1 MAIETTIYTPRTL
14 GKLVRRM
21 PPVHTF
27 FRDTF
32 FKNRQT
38 FNTKSVDVDFKKGS
52 RALAPFVHPK
62 VGGKT
67 ILNTGYQTKTYTP
80 VLLAP
85 NKITTVDDLLER
97 AAGEDPYSGRK
108 PAERAVEKLAEDLRE
123 LNEMIVRREE
133 WMAATAI
140 FTGQIPIVGEGVN
153 EVIDFSFTN
162 KETIVTAEKKWD
174 NAQSDPLADIER
186 WHEIVQREGFVN
198 CNICIMAKDVAT
210 AFVNHEKVKSVL
222 DVKAYDLAVIRP
234 RLLPNGV
241 TYELADYIE
250 RKILDEDRS
259 PAAALADIKLEGK
272 AFKTSICVS
281 TLYSYITK
289 GVFLSLTNADLPEK
303 PKRKRPYRTVK
314 KTGKRQNGK
323 SIDKRPEEV
332 DQRTTFGHWEGDTVY
347 SKKDGSKALLVLTER
362 LTRWEIIARIK
373 DRTANSVIKALDKIE
388 RRFGADLFA
397 KAFQTI
403 TFDNGGEFSDVE
415 RLERSAVRKGRR
427 RTTAYFCHPY
437 SSYERGSNEC
447 QNKMIR
453 RKFPKGTDFGAV
465 SAAAVKR
472 AEDWINNYPREI
484 LGWKTAE
491 ICFRECLAA
500 LA

>member
-1 MAIETTIYTPRTL
+1 MGIETTIYTPRTL

-32 FKNRQT
+32 FKNRRT

-67 ILNTGYQTKTYTP
+67 ILNTGYQTKSYTP

-153 EVIDFSFTN
+153 EVIDFDFTN
-162 KETIVTAEKKWD
+162 KETIVSAEKKWD

-198 CNICIMAKDVAT
+198 CNVCVMAKDVAT
-210 AFVNHEKVKSVL
+210 AFINHAKVKEVL
-222 DVKAYDLAVIRP
+222 DVKAYDLAVIKP
-234 RLLPNGV
+234 RQLPNGA
-241 TYELADYIE
+241 TYIGTYTQEGGAISDDVISE
-250 RKILDEDRS
+250 NVN
-259 PAAALADIKLEGK
+259 AAVG
-272 AFKTSICVS
+272 AFKKWQAEKMGRDVNP
-281 TLYSYITK
+281 SYLIQLLMQA
-289 GVFLSLTNADLPEK
+289 GV
-303 PKRKRPYRTVK
+303 KRVEVRAPVFATVK
-314 KTGKRQNGK
+314 DNQVAKIG
-323 SIDKRPEEV
+323 
-332 DQRTTFGHWEGDTVY
+332 TTTV
-347 SKKDGSKALLVLTER
+347 T
-362 LTRWEIIARIK
+362 
-373 DRTANSVIKALDKIE
+373 
-388 RRFGADLFA
+388 
-397 KAFQTI
+397 
-403 TFDNGGEFSDVE
+403 NGG
-415 RLERSAVRKGRR
+415 
-427 RTTAYFCHPY
+427 
-437 SSYERGSNEC
+437 
-447 QNKMIR
+447 
-453 RKFPKGTDFGAV
+453 
-465 SAAAVKR
+465 
-472 AEDWINNYPREI
+472 AESE
-484 LGWKTAE
+484 
-491 ICFRECLAA
+491 
-500 LA
+500 